1 MPWGRAAWH
10 PDGQEDAM
18 KQQYR
23 SLLLAAG
30 LFAALAG
37 FEQWRAAELFDIW
50 HVLGD
55 LFEWALL
62 AGAVGMTVHS
72 AARTR
77 EFRLER
83 LELIGDLAAAE
94 KEGAR
99 WRAAVATQVSGL
111 SRAIATQFQAWAL
124 TDAEADVA
132 GLMIKGLSQRDI
144 AAMRQCSEVTV
155 RQHATM
161 VYRKSGLANR
171 AQLTAFFLED
181 LLAGPGDPPA
191 KTRSLVAG

>member
-1 MPWGRAAWH
+1 
-10 PDGQEDAM
+10 M
-18 KQQYR
+18 KPEYR
-23 SLLLAAG
+23 SLLMAAG

-37 FEQWRAAELFDIW
+37 FEQWRAAEVFDVW

-62 AGAVGMTVHS
+62 AGAVGMTALS

-83 LELIGDLAAAE
+83 LELMSDLAAAE

-99 WRAAVATQVSGL
+99 WRSAVAVQVSGL
-111 SRAIATQFQAWAL
+111 SRAIATQFQVWAL
-124 TDAEADVA
+124 TDAESDVA

-181 LLAGPGDPPA
+181 LLAGQADPPA
-191 KTRSLVAG
+191 KARQFALG